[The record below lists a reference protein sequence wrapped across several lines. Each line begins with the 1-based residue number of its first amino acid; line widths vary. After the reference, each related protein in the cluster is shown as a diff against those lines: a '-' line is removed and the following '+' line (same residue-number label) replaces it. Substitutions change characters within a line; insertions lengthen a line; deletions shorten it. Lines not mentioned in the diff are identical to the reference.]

1 MPKVREIEEFLFS
14 IAPKYMKEDWDNV
27 GHLCG
32 RADAEVTRLLVSL
45 DPFEAV
51 IEEAKAAGAQLVV
64 SHHPLIF
71 GAAKSVTDAD
81 ATGRAL
87 LSAIEGG
94 VAVISMHTNLDSAP
108 GGVNDCLAA
117 ALGLTD
123 VGVLAPAGKDEAGRE
138 YGLGRVGTVPEQ
150 SLSEFAMLVKT
161 ALGCEGL
168 RFADAGRPVRRVA
181 VGGGACGE
189 FMAQALAL
197 GCDTFVTSDIKYNGF
212 IDARDFRLNL
222 IDAGH
227 YQTEQVV
234 CPYLAA
240 QLSAGFPALDVLLSK
255 TRTDAAEWQA

>member
-14 IAPKYMKEDWDNV
+14 IAPKYMKEEWDNV
-27 GHLCG
+27 GLLCG
-32 RADAEVTRLLVSL
+32 HAGAEVTRVLVSL

-51 IEEAKAAGAQLVV
+51 VREAKSAGAELVV

-71 GAAKSVTDAD
+71 GAAKSVTDRD

-87 LSAIEGG
+87 LAAIEGG

-123 VGVLAPAGKDEAGRE
+123 VGVLAPAGKDETGRE

-150 SLSEFAMLVKT
+150 SLPEFSELVKT
-161 ALGCEGL
+161 TLGCAGL

-189 FMAQALAL
+189 FMADAHAL

-212 IDARDFRLNL
+212 IDARDLGLNL

-240 QLSAGFPALDVLLSK
+240 QLSARFPDLTVLLSK
-255 TRTDAAEWQA
+255 TRTDAADWLA

>member
-1 MPKVREIEEFLFS
+1 MPRVREIEEFLFTL
-14 IAPKYMKEDWDNV
+14 APKYMKEDWDNV

-32 RADAEVTRLLVSL
+32 HAEAEVTRVLVAL
-45 DPFEAV
+45 DPFECV
-51 IEEAKAAGAQLVV
+51 IEEARAMGAQLVV

-87 LSAIEGG
+87 LAAIEGG

-108 GGVNDCLAA
+108 GGVNDCLAV
-117 ALGLTD
+117 ALGLED
-123 VGVLAPAGKDEAGRE
+123 VSVLAPAGEDAQGRA
-138 YGLGRVGTVPEQ
+138 YGLGRVGRVAPQPLAQFLATVRQ
-150 SLSEFAMLVKT
+150 T
-161 ALGCEGL
+161 LGCEGL
-168 RFADAGRPVRRVA
+168 RYADAGREVRRVA

-189 FMAQALAL
+189 FAAQALAL

-212 IDARDFRLNL
+212 IDAREMGLNL

-234 CPYLAA
+234 LPYLARQLA
-240 QLSAGFPALDVLLSK
+240 SHFPSLTVQLSAA
-255 TRTDAAEWQA
+255 RTDAAHWG